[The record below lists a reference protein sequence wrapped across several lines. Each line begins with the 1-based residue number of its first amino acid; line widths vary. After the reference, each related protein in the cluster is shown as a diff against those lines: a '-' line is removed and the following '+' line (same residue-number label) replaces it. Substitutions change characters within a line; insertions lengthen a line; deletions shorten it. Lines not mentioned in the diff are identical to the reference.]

1 MNLRIKKNSK
11 IGIVGKS
18 GSGKTTFLNIVMGFL
33 NPSKGEIVVDGKNIN
48 DSLESW
54 KQKIAFV
61 SQTTYLLDNTISANI
76 SFEED
81 ENKIDFDLLQESLS
95 MSGLKKFVDQ
105 LQDGLNTR
113 IGERGSKIS
122 GGEILRIAL
131 ARAIYSNKQLY
142 ILDEFSSALDNET
155 EKEII
160 ENLKKFKKT
169 LIIVS
174 HKQSTLIN
182 CDSVYEL
189 NEEGIQ
195 IKK

>member
-1 MNLRIKKNSK
+1 
-11 IGIVGKS
+11 
-18 GSGKTTFLNIVMGFL
+18 
-33 NPSKGEIVVDGKNIN
+33 
-48 DSLESW
+48 
-54 KQKIAFV
+54 
-61 SQTTYLLDNTISANI
+61 
-76 SFEED
+76 
-81 ENKIDFDLLQESLS
+81 
-95 MSGLKKFVDQ
+95 MSGLKSFVDN
-105 LQDGLNTR
+105 LPDGLNTR

-160 ENLKKFKKT
+160 DNLKRFKKT

-174 HKQSTLIN
+174 HKKSALIN

-189 NEEGIQ
+189 NEEGLQ
-195 IKK
+195 IKE

>member
-1 MNLRIKKNSK
+1 
-11 IGIVGKS
+11 
-18 GSGKTTFLNIVMGFL
+18 MGFL

>member
-1 MNLRIKKNSK
+1 M
-11 IGIVGKS
+11 
-18 GSGKTTFLNIVMGFL
+18 
-33 NPSKGEIVVDGKNIN
+33 NPSKGEIIVDGKNIN

-54 KQKIAFV
+54 RQKIAFV
-61 SQTTYLLDNTISANI
+61 SQTTYLLDNTISTNI

-95 MSGLKKFVDQ
+95 MSGLKSFVDN
-105 LQDGLNTR
+105 LPDGLNTR

-160 ENLKKFKKT
+160 DNLKRFKKT

-174 HKQSTLIN
+174 HKKSALIN

-189 NEEGIQ
+189 NEEGLQ
-195 IKK
+195 IKE